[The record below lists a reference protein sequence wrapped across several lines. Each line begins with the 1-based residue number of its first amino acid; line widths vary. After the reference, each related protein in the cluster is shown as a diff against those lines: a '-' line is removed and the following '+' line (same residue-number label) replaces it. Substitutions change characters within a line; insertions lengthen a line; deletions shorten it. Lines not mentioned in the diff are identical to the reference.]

1 MDITQEILNNNLTY
15 GASENTAPGD
25 LSAAKSLNYAKGA
38 SIQRPILENVSIIP
52 RKLKYA
58 DSVGLF
64 GAENVFVRVNLRV
77 RDTGNNSLDEPGWL
91 SMRIVNEEFPTVNTY
106 VQAEITQT
114 PAATIVNTYEPAGFT
129 NNLAD
134 INNPYV
140 GVHLSNLKTG
150 NKYIDAWLDVR
161 LYTNQR
167 EEHPYDEMYIP
178 ANSYFYIGFHAR
190 NTRRLPYNVECLIG
204 TEYVSKADVN
214 PMLIARVN

>member
-25 LSAAKSLNYAKGA
+25 LSAAKALNYAKGA

-114 PAATIVNTYEPAGFT
+114 PESTIVNTYEPAGFT